1 MDEILKYINS
11 IEQKII
17 SYRRDFHKYPELGW
31 TEFRTA
37 SIIAK
42 NLTDL
47 GYEVQYGREIILD
60 ADRMGLPTYEE
71 LEQNYNRAMN
81 QGAEKEFM
89 EPIKDGFTGV
99 MGTLKLGE
107 GPIIAMRFDID
118 ALAIEESHT
127 EDHAPYRL
135 KFCSTNPGI
144 MHSCGHDGH
153 AAIGLGVADTIVHFK
168 SLFGNIGTI
177 KLVFQPAEEGVRG
190 AKSMVNAGILDDVD
204 FILANHI
211 MAGENIG
218 TLICGA
224 NGFMATTKMDV
235 YFKGQS
241 AHAGIAPNEGKNAM
255 LAACSAV
262 LNLNSIPR
270 HKDGASRINVG
281 TLMSSS
287 DRNVIPE
294 EAYLKMETRG
304 QSSAVNEYIKN
315 YAERIIENTA
325 KMHDLDYKIDYMG
338 EAIVGCSSKE
348 LANRLMKVGTSL
360 DIFNNIIEVA
370 EEANISEDYTY
381 MMEKVQNNGGQGVF
395 FELGAAPKENH
406 GKGHHT
412 PDFDIDEAVLSNSV
426 KLFTLL
432 SLDIIDSYRKE
443 ALN

>member
-1 MDEILKYINS
+1 MDEIIKYIKS
-11 IEQKII
+11 IEEKII
-17 SYRRDFHKYPELGW
+17 LYRRDFHKYPELGW

-42 NLTDL
+42 SLSDL
-47 GYEVQYGREIILD
+47 GYEVKYGREIFLET
-60 ADRMGLPTYEE
+60 DRMGLPSQEV
-71 LEQNYNRAMN
+71 LEQNYKRALN
-81 QGAEKEFM
+81 QGAKREFM
-89 EPIKDGFTGV
+89 EKIKDGFTGV
-99 MGTLKLGE
+99 MGTLRFGE

-118 ALAIEESHT
+118 GLAIEESQT
-127 EDHAPYRL
+127 EDHVPYDL
-135 KFCSTNPGI
+135 NFSSLNPGI

-168 SLFGNIGTI
+168 SMFKNIGGI
-177 KLVFQPAEEGVRG
+177 KLIFQPAEEGVRG

-204 FILANHI
+204 FVLANHI
-211 MAGENIG
+211 MASENMG

-224 NGFMATTKMDV
+224 NNFMATSKMDV

-255 LAACSAV
+255 LAACTAV
-262 LNLNSIPR
+262 INLNAIPR

-281 TLMSSS
+281 TFMSSY

-304 QSSAVNEYIKN
+304 QSSAVNEYIKA

-325 KMHDLDYKIDYMG
+325 NMHDVAYKIKYMG
-338 EAIVGCSSKE
+338 EALVGYSSKE
-348 LANRLMKVGTSL
+348 LVNRLMKIGRSL
-360 DIFNNIIEVA
+360 DIFDNIIEET

-381 MMEKVQNNGGQGVF
+381 MMERVQKNGGQAIF
-395 FELGAAPKENH
+395 FELGAASKENH

-412 PDFDIDEAVLSNSV
+412 PEFDIDEGALANGV

-432 SLDIIDSYRKE
+432 ALDIIS
-443 ALN
+443 